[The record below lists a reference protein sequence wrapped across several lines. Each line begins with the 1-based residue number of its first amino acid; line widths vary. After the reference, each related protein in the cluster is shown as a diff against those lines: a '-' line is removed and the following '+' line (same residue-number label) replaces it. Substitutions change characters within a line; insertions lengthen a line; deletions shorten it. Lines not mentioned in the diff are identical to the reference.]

1 MIDKGWVAAGDLA
14 VGDEVFNLDGTT
26 STILG
31 SGIEVLDEP
40 ILVYNLEVEDF
51 HSYFVG
57 CVPILAHNKCSH
69 SRENWG
75 SEHGKNNP
83 KHNNAIED
91 ELDWAYVNGASDL
104 RKNQPQVDLNGA
116 RVYSSTGGYRKPD
129 ASYVLNGNRYNT
141 NYVSNPNSLSE
152 LQRELAAF
160 LSMLNND
167 PNAINCLKIKYWS
180 GGF

>member
-1 MIDKGWVAAGDLA
+1 MFS
-14 VGDEVFNLDGTT
+14 EPRE
-26 STILG
+26 LG
-31 SGIEVLDEP
+31 LR
-40 ILVYNLEVEDF
+40 
-51 HSYFVG
+51 
-57 CVPILAHNKCSH
+57 A
-69 SRENWG
+69 W
-75 SEHGKNNP
+75 KNNP

-167 PNAINCLKIKYWS
+167 PNAMNCLKIKY
-180 GGF
+180 